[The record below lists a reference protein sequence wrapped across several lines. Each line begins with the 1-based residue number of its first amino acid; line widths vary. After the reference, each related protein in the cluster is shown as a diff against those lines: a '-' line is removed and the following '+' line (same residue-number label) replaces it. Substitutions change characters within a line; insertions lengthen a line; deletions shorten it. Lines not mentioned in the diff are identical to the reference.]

1 MKLVALSLLVLNL
14 LYLGYYFSSEEAVLV
29 SAKSRELGSIQLLS
43 EVETSD
49 KDIAMTNVME
59 NPIRASVGP
68 ADDLGCMGVGP
79 FTDVFS
85 GQNAMEQLNALH
97 VLGVLKA
104 IDVPTGESDYR
115 VLIPPASSAEEA
127 FRKLREL
134 QASDI
139 DSYVITKGEQAMGV
153 SLGVFSS
160 QDGAE
165 TLLTRLKS
173 MGYEAEIIQIER
185 QSRSYW
191 IVFEAEEFG
200 LPEVS
205 SWMFGQESVESKQM
219 ICAES

>member
-29 SAKSRELGSIQLLS
+29 SAKSRELGNIQLLS

-59 NPIRASVGP
+59 NPIRASVGSS
-68 ADDLGCMGVGP
+68 DDLGCMGVGP

-85 GQNAMEQLNALH
+85 GQNAIEQLNAMD

-104 IDVPTGESDYR
+104 IDVLTGESDYR

-134 QASDI
+134 QASNI
-139 DSYVITKGEQAMGV
+139 DSYVITQGEQAMGI

-191 IVFEAEEFG
+191 IVLEAEEFR

-205 SWMFGQESVESKQM
+205 NWMFGQESVESKQM